1 MNIILCPNNHHYDA
15 DEFDVCPHCPQNSSP
30 VKKQTHEV
38 REEADYFP
46 TFTEKSKPKKKKSL
60 LKSIFAFSQ
69 EDETITDSDF
79 GSSKESEIPKV
90 LYSSQNKDMETEF
103 PIGLDAEADD
113 GDFPK
118 DNELFDKPIHANDKP
133 KKAETEGYFTENRK
147 FKEEPLKSDFINQKK
162 EKQIEEKAEISK
174 SLEENIKNVASRT
187 EGKTLGY
194 FVEKEKKK
202 NVESEKKHTDFIEPV
217 VGWIV
222 AVEGPHFGES
232 FTIFSGQNS
241 IGRSSTNKIVIS
253 KDNSVSR
260 EKHAYL
266 IYDPIGLN
274 FYLKAG
280 ESSGLVYLNKECI
293 FGVRKLSE
301 KDEIMIG
308 ESKFVFIPLCDNSF
322 SWESY
327 LERK

>member
-15 DEFDVCPHCPQNSSP
+15 DEFDVCPHCPQNSSL
-30 VKKQTHEV
+30 VKKQSNGVTEK
-38 REEADYFP
+38 EDYFP
-46 TFTEKSKPKKKKSL
+46 TFKEKSKPKNKKGFF
-60 LKSIFAFSQ
+60 KSIFAFSQ
-69 EDETITDSDF
+69 EDETITENDF
-79 GSSKESEIPKV
+79 GSAKESSTPKT
-90 LYSSQNKDMETEF
+90 LCSGQKTDSETDF
-103 PIGLDAEADD
+103 SLGLDAEADD
-113 GDFPK
+113 SDFPK
-118 DNELFDKPIHANDKP
+118 ENELFDMSTPAN
-133 KKAETEGYFTENRK
+133 KKSKIVETEGYFTENRGL
-147 FKEEPLKSDFINQKK
+147 KEKSFEASYTSSKK
-162 EKQIEEKAEISK
+162 EKQVEDKAEISK

-194 FVEKEKKK
+194 FVEKEKKE
-202 NVESEKKHTDFIEPV
+202 NVENEKKHTGFTEPV

-222 AVEGPHFGES
+222 AVNGPHFGES
-232 FTIFSGQNS
+232 FTIVSGQNS
-241 IGRSSTNKIVIS
+241 IGRSSTNKIVIA

-322 SWESY
+322 SWERY